1 MQHSG
6 HDVAVV
12 GAGVIGLTT
21 AVQLAEAG
29 WRVQIL
35 TKDQPAQTTSAAAG
49 AMWGPYLVEPRDRVK
64 AWAAESLSVFTAL
77 ARVSGSGVRLVTG
90 IEASRTL
97 TGPPDFLAMLD
108 GVAVCGPGQLPAGFV
123 TGWRYTVPLIDMDLY
138 LPYLQDRLASA
149 GGTIR
154 QLALTDLDQAALYA
168 PIVINATGLGARDLV
183 GDTSLTPIRG
193 QLVVMDNPGITEFF
207 TEDTGWSPDLLHLYP
222 HGSRLILGGV
232 AQDGDWDLQPSQ
244 QTAEAIIRR
253 CASIEPRIADLP
265 VRGHRV
271 GLRPT
276 RPAIRCEADTT
287 ITSYR
292 LLHNYGHGGA
302 GVSLSWG
309 CASEITKLALASSR
323 GQQIPS
329 VAGRVRVAAGAGACG
344 GVVVALVGQDVGAP
358 VGVAVVLG
366 AVRAVERR

>member
-1 MQHSG
+1 MQHSAL
-6 HDVAVV
+6 DAVVV
-12 GAGVIGLTT
+12 GAGVVGLTS

-29 WRVQIL
+29 WRVL
-35 TKDQPAQTTSAAAG
+35 VMTKDQPAQTTSAAAG

-64 AWAAESLSVFTAL
+64 AWATKSLRVFTAL
-77 ARVSGSGVRLVTG
+77 AQVPGSGVRLVTG
-90 IEASRTL
+90 TEASRTF
-97 TGPPDFLAMLD
+97 TGPPDFLAMLGD
-108 GVAVCGPGQLPAGFV
+108 VTVCAPDQLPPGYV

-138 LPYLQDRLASA
+138 LPYLQDRLTSA
-149 GGTIR
+149 GGIIR
-154 QLALTDLDQAALYA
+154 QLAITDLSQAARHA
-168 PIVINATGLGARDLV
+168 PVVINATGLGARDLV

-222 HGSRLILGGV
+222 HGGRLILGGV
-232 AQDGDWDLQPSQ
+232 AQDGDWDLQPSMK
-244 QTAEAIIRR
+244 TAEAIIKR
-253 CASIEPRIADLP
+253 CASIDPRIASLP
-265 VRGHRV
+265 VKGHRV

-309 CASEITKLALASSR
+309 CAGEIAGLAS
-323 GQQIPS
+323 PS
-329 VAGRVRVAAGAGACG
+329 SA
-344 GVVVALVGQDVGAP
+344 
-358 VGVAVVLG
+358 
-366 AVRAVERR
+366 